1 MKHDY
6 NQYLVPVVPL
16 LRTLQREYDDAYWDD
31 TEDYDFTS
39 VEREIKRLKEAQA
52 RGEIY
57 DPVF

>member
-1 MKHDY
+1 MKYDY
-6 NQYLVPVVPL
+6 SQYLVPVVPL
-16 LRTLQREYDDAYWDD
+16 LRTLQREYDDAYWND

-39 VEREIKRLKEAQA
+39 VEREINRLKEAQA

>member
-1 MKHDY
+1 MKYDY
-6 NQYLVPVVPL
+6 SQHLVPVVPL
-16 LRTLQREYDDAYWDD
+16 LRTLQREYDDAYWND

-39 VEREIKRLKEAQA
+39 VEREINRLKEAQA